1 MVGCYLAPHDTSTLE
16 NIVAAIGYRTRGAE
30 ILINGDFNN
39 DLESTEGEKRDKA
52 IAEAIRLGIT
62 G

>member
-39 DLESTEGEKRDKA
+39 DLDTGTQSVRDKA